1 MFLQEIRKTG
11 VPDLDLI
18 DAIRMKKRFAYR
30 QKIWEDLRKR
40 FRTQYLGQL
49 QDFTRNEKET
59 QLKERDTVLIGH
71 DNSKRIN
78 WPLGKTEA
86 IYPGK
91 NNRTCVNR
99 VKTQSGSYLRPV
111 RRIYLLEVQDN
122 EKETTFTVSVTVSS
136 LYKNRPCWAC
146 RVVFHAQGESM
157 SQTQPPLLF
166 FSLSSLDEWT
176 KGKILSLI
184 KITWLWMKFF
194 FFLVCVCVLLKRT
207 WG

>member
-166 FSLSSLDEWT
+166 FPFPHSMNER
-176 KGKILSLI
+176 KGKYYL
-184 KITWLWMKFF
+184 WLRSGDF
-194 FFLVCVCVLLKRT
+194 
-207 WG
+207 